1 MDQLTIDIR
10 GDCRVVKLTTPLR
23 QTRDRKH
30 RQQHRTPST
39 RTTRSRTANDDPNS
53 CTYGLVRRQ
62 YQQRKKT
69 HRRQAARR
77 GRGYNH
83 QRVQKAPKIKKIETH
98 AHTHARTHTHTHT
111 HMHAQ
116 HKHAPIINQIL
127 SFSLSRT
134 HTHHTTTYLIRIN
147 DSTLNIYISLVYMY
161 GR

>member
-10 GDCRVVKLTTPLR
+10 GDCRMAKLTTPLR

-77 GRGYNH
+77 GRRYNH

-98 AHTHARTHTHTHT
+98 TRTHTHTHTHT

-116 HKHAPIINQIL
+116 HKHAPTINQIL

-147 DSTLNIYISLVYMY
+147 DSTLKNMHNDTLTEA
-161 GR
+161 

>member
-1 MDQLTIDIR
+1 MA
-10 GDCRVVKLTTPLR
+10 KLPTPLR
-23 QTRDRKH
+23 QTGDRQH

-77 GRGYNH
+77 GRGHNH

-111 HMHAQ
+111 HTCTHNISTHQQLIKFYPLVYHA
-116 HKHAPIINQIL
+116 
-127 SFSLSRT
+127 
-134 HTHHTTTYLIRIN
+134 HTHITPQHT
-147 DSTLNIYISLVYMY
+147 
-161 GR
+161 

>member
-10 GDCRVVKLTTPLR
+10 GDCRMAKLPTPLR
-23 QTRDRKH
+23 QTGDRQH

-62 YQQRKKT
+62 YQQRKKA

-111 HMHAQ
+111 CTHNISTHQQLIKFYPLVYHA
-116 HKHAPIINQIL
+116 
-127 SFSLSRT
+127 
-134 HTHHTTTYLIRIN
+134 HTHITPQHT
-147 DSTLNIYISLVYMY
+147 
-161 GR
+161 

>member
-1 MDQLTIDIR
+1 VDQLTIDIR
-10 GDCRVVKLTTPLR
+10 GDCRMAKLPTPLR
-23 QTRDRKH
+23 QTGDRQH

-77 GRGYNH
+77 GWGYNH

-98 AHTHARTHTHTHT
+98 TRTHTHTHT
-111 HMHAQ
+111 HTCTHNISTHQQLIKFYPLVYHA
-116 HKHAPIINQIL
+116 
-127 SFSLSRT
+127 
-134 HTHHTTTYLIRIN
+134 HTHITPQHT
-147 DSTLNIYISLVYMY
+147 
-161 GR
+161 

>member
-10 GDCRVVKLTTPLR
+10 GDCRMAKLPTPLR
-23 QTRDRKH
+23 QTGDRQH

-77 GRGYNH
+77 GWGYNH

-98 AHTHARTHTHTHT
+98 ARTHARTHTHTHT
-111 HMHAQ
+111 CTHNISTHQQLIKFYPLVYHA
-116 HKHAPIINQIL
+116 
-127 SFSLSRT
+127 
-134 HTHHTTTYLIRIN
+134 HTHITPQHT
-147 DSTLNIYISLVYMY
+147 
-161 GR
+161 